1 MNNLL
6 VKIANKIIH
15 KNGCFTLDLK
25 SKIIVNG
32 MIFTIT
38 EINQTSDC
46 FKNDI
51 SIKASDLIPVPEW
64 KN

>member
-6 VKIANKIIH
+6 VKIASKIIH
-15 KNGCFTLDLK
+15 KYGCFNLDL
-25 SKIIVNG
+25 SSRIIVNG
-32 MIFTIT
+32 IVYTIN